1 MTLEEIRA
9 GIIRLLREGTDV
21 ENITGEDVTQAKRF
35 PLLHV
40 QLTPLKPPAAPPG
53 PRRDQHNRED
63 SAPRE
68 ALHTSNTKIYAMLE
82 RLDGIFSP
90 FFRIGDRAF
99 TCSSQMAVTDDIGHY
114 MMTMAFTDTV
124 PFEVPEPV
132 GTKLEVD
139 WRNRDGITGD
149 HHQLP
154 AEG

>member
-40 QLTPLKPPAAPPG
+40 QLTPLNYGAAAAG
-53 PRRDQHNRED
+53 MWRDKQILVD
-63 SAPRE
+63 
-68 ALHTSNTKIYAMLE
+68 I
-82 RLDGIFSP
+82 SP
-90 FFRIGDRAF
+90 FFRIWDRAF

>member
-9 GIIRLLREGTDV
+9 GIIRLLRSGTDV
-21 ENITGEDVTQAKRF
+21 ENITGEDVTQAKGF

-40 QLTPLKPPAAPPG
+40 QLTPLNYGAAAAG
-53 PRRDQHNRED
+53 MWRDKQILVDISYME
-63 SAPRE
+63 E
-68 ALHTSNTKIYAMLE
+68 LHTSNKKIYAMLE
-82 RLDGIFSP
+82 RL
-90 FFRIGDRAF
+90 DRAF

>member
-9 GIIRLLREGTDV
+9 GIIRLLRSGTDV
-21 ENITGEDVTQAKRF
+21 ENITGEDVTQAKGF

-40 QLTPLKPPAAPPG
+40 QLTPLNYGAAAAG
-53 PRRDQHNRED
+53 MW
-63 SAPRE
+63 
-68 ALHTSNTKIYAMLE
+68 LHTSNKKIYAMLE

>member
-9 GIIRLLREGTDV
+9 GIIRLLRSGTDV
-21 ENITGEDVTQAKRF
+21 ENITGEDVTQAKGF

-40 QLTPLKPPAAPPG
+40 QLTPLNYGAAAAG
-53 PRRDQHNRED
+53 MWRDKQILVDISYME
-63 SAPRE
+63 E
-68 ALHTSNTKIYAMLE
+68 LHTSNKKIYAMLE

-99 TCSSQMAVTDDIGHY
+99 TCSSQMAV
-114 MMTMAFTDTV
+114 TDTV

>member
-40 QLTPLKPPAAPPG
+40 QLTPLNYGAAAAG
-53 PRRDQHNRED
+53 MWRDKQILVDISYME
-63 SAPRE
+63 E
-68 ALHTSNTKIYAMLE
+68 LHTSNKKIYAMLE

-99 TCSSQMAVTDDIGHY
+99 TCSRPDGSHRRHRALYDDH
-114 MMTMAFTDTV
+114 
-124 PFEVPEPV
+124 
-132 GTKLEVD
+132 
-139 WRNRDGITGD
+139 GIYRTRFPLRYRSRWE
-149 HHQLP
+149 QN
-154 AEG
+154 